1 MEVEMEKESIKSYW
15 NRLKAKVIEL
25 KNDNKN
31 FNKIM
36 ISIGAVAIAFASFAI
51 VDNVT
56 KAYSVSI
63 GDNVVGV
70 VREKE
75 EALTAYDEVK
85 KELEDTYDA
94 KIELDDEITFK
105 KTNVFGDKD
114 TDKETLEKNIK
125 KQINFKVDGYA
136 LVIEGETIG
145 VFKDSAEIENILE
158 AIKKPYTDTKDRKST
173 LKEVK
178 FLENIDIQK
187 VKANI
192 SDISDTEEIL
202 QKIKDGKEAKK
213 THTVEIG
220 ESLWTISMMY
230 DTDVEKL
237 IAANPDVVPED
248 LKPGD
253 EVNLI
258 VPQPLLTVVTVEEVE
273 YTKELDYEVTV
284 KEDESMYNTQ
294 KKIITKG
301 TKGEAEVT
309 ANEIRHNGVLV
320 EKKVVNE
327 VVVTKPRTEVVA
339 KGTKEPPKTMATG
352 TFMMPTRGRLSS
364 PYGNRGARMHLG
376 VDIAN
381 SVGTSIYAADGG
393 KVVFTGYQGSY
404 GYMIEIDHE
413 NGYTTRYA
421 HLSKILV
428 SSGTRVYK
436 GQLIGKMGSTGNST
450 GPHLHFEVLKNGVN
464 KNPASYIY

>member
-1 MEVEMEKESIKSYW
+1 MKKEPIKSYW
-15 NRLKAKVIEL
+15 NKFKLKVIDL

-31 FNKIM
+31 FHKII
-36 ISIGAVAIAFASFAI
+36 ISIAAVAVIIVSFSI
-51 VDNVT
+51 VNTVT

-63 GDNVVGV
+63 G
-70 VREKE
+70 EKE
-75 EALTAYDEVK
+75 VGLVKEKQEALTIYDEIK

-94 KIELDDEITFK
+94 KVELEDEIVFEE
-105 KTNVFGDKD
+105 TNVFGDKY
-114 TDKETLEKNIK
+114 TDKEALRKNIK
-125 KQINFKVDGYA
+125 REINFKVDGFA
-136 LVIEGETIG
+136 FVIDGETIG
-145 VFKDSAEIENILE
+145 VFKNSAEIEKILE
-158 AIKKPYTDTKDRKST
+158 EVKKPYTDIEDSERT

-187 VKANI
+187 LKVNVA
-192 SDISDTEEIL
+192 DISDTEEVL
-202 QKIKDGKEAKK
+202 QKIKDGKEAQK
-213 THTVEIG
+213 THIVEVG
-220 ESLWTISMMY
+220 ESLWTISLMY
-230 DTDVEKL
+230 DTNVEKL

-284 KEDESMYNTQ
+284 KEDDSMYNTQ

-301 TKGEAEVT
+301 TKGEAEVI
-309 ANEIRHNGVLV
+309 ANQIRHNGILV
-320 EKKVVNE
+320 ETTVVKE
-327 VVVTKPRTEVVA
+327 TVITEPRTEVVA

-352 TFMMPTRGRLSS
+352 TFIMPTRGRISS
-364 PYGNRGARMHLG
+364 PYGNRGSRMHLG
-376 VDIAN
+376 IDIAN
-381 SVGTSIYAADGG
+381 RVGTDIYAADGG
-393 KVVFTGYQGSY
+393 RVVYTGYKGSY

-436 GQLIGKMGSTGNST
+436 GQVIGKMGATGNST
-450 GPHLHFEVLKNGVN
+450 GSHLHFEVLKNGVN
-464 KNPASYIY
+464 KNPSSYIR

>member
-1 MEVEMEKESIKSYW
+1 MKKEPIKTYW
-15 NRLKAKVIEL
+15 NRFKTKVIDL
-25 KNDNKN
+25 KNDTKN
-31 FNKIM
+31 FHKII
-36 ISIGAVAIAFASFAI
+36 ISFTAVAVIIVSFSI
-51 VDNVT
+51 VNTVT

-63 GDNVVGV
+63 GENVVGV
-70 VREKE
+70 VKEKQ
-75 EALTAYDEVK
+75 EALIIYDEIK

-94 KIELDDEITFK
+94 KIELEDEIIFK
-105 KTNVFGDKD
+105 ETNIFGDKY
-114 TDKETLEKNIK
+114 TDKEDLKKNVEREID
-125 KQINFKVDGYA
+125 FKVDGFA
-136 LVIEGETIG
+136 LVIDGETIG
-145 VFKDSAEIENILE
+145 VFKNSSEIEKILE
-158 AIKKPYTDTKDRKST
+158 DVKKPYTEIKDREST

-187 VKANI
+187 VKVNVADIANA
-192 SDISDTEEIL
+192 EEVL

-213 THTVEIG
+213 THIVEVG
-220 ESLWTISMMY
+220 ESLWTISLMY

-284 KEDESMYNTQ
+284 KEDDSMYNTQ

-309 ANEIRHNGVLV
+309 ANEIRHNGILV
-320 EKKVVNE
+320 ETKVVNE
-327 VVVTKPRTEVVA
+327 TVITEPRTEVVA

-364 PYGNRGARMHLG
+364 PYGNRGSRMHLG
-376 VDIAN
+376 IDIAN

-393 KVVFTGYQGSY
+393 KVVYTGYQGSY

-436 GQLIGKMGSTGNST
+436 GQVIGKMGSTGNST
-450 GPHLHFEVLKNGVN
+450 GSHLHFEVLKNGVN